1 MANVK
6 ASVPGAAKFFSIIL
20 MLFLLSLVLS
30 KRKTKLDFCASINTI
45 NTRYDFYFLLY
56 TAVYLRTD
64 FVLDWQHNAFLNDS
78 FNIVCTF
85 ALQLYCCGSM

>member
-45 NTRYDFYFLLY
+45 NTR
-56 TAVYLRTD
+56 
-64 FVLDWQHNAFLNDS
+64 
-78 FNIVCTF
+78 
-85 ALQLYCCGSM
+85 